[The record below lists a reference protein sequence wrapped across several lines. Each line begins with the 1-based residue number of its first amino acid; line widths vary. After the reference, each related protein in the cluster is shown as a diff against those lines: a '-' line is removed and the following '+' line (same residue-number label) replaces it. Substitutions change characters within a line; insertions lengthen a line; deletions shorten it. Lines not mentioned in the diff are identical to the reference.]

1 MSIYDHVLNAWKRER
16 QSDELLELE
25 PEFYSKCREYI
36 HHLETQAKNDQDQL
50 MAKLFSKR
58 WTRVN
63 YLINDFLTIRMQ
75 KQIRDILSGTDF
87 PKKLP
92 IEEEE
97 IRKKLQ
103 KQLASFRDRVLGIE
117 KHETYHVDEELDEE
131 GYAAVIFTQNDN
143 YETVGS
149 DLNTYGPFEKGDIAI
164 IPKVNMRNYQM
175 KSKVEEID
183 IDYQEED

>member
-1 MSIYDHVLNAWKRER
+1 MSIYDQVLNAWKRER
-16 QSDELLELE
+16 QNTELLELE
-25 PEFYSKCREYI
+25 PEFYTKCREYI

-50 MAKLFSKR
+50 MTKLFNKR

-103 KQLASFRDRVLGIE
+103 KQ
-117 KHETYHVDEELDEE
+117 
-131 GYAAVIFTQNDN
+131 
-143 YETVGS
+143 
-149 DLNTYGPFEKGDIAI
+149 
-164 IPKVNMRNYQM
+164 
-175 KSKVEEID
+175 
-183 IDYQEED
+183 

>member
-16 QSDELLELE
+16 QNTELLELE
-25 PEFYSKCREYI
+25 PEFYNKCREYI
-36 HHLETQAKNDQDQL
+36 HHLETRAKNEQDQL
-50 MAKLFSKR
+50 MAKLFNQR
-58 WTRVN
+58 WVRVN

-92 IEEEE
+92 IEEVE

-117 KHETYHVDEELDEE
+117 KGEEHHMEEEMDDE
-131 GYAAVIFTQNDN
+131 GYAVVVFTQNDN

-149 DLNTYGPFEKGDIAI
+149 DLNTYGPFEKDDFAI
-164 IPKVNMRNYQM
+164 IPNVNKRNYQM
-175 KSKVEEID
+175 RSKVEEID
-183 IDYQEED
+183 IDFNKE